1 MTKFKVI
8 TIKKRGGG
16 TRKQRVQ
23 VLSSG
28 KFKFVKNK
36 GFSMKILDRKANKIT
51 AQLNRRARE
60 RKGTKQFLKVKR
72 KANKPKRRSSNV
84 VKRRSTSKR
93 SITSK
98 IPFVNNPTIR
108 KVATGIGL
116 ATIGVGVISLVAPQ
130 FANNPIIKPAL
141 AFLGGGIPGVIGQV
155 VVGGGLGALGVGGN
169 SNQNINIGNSG
180 FA

>member
-36 GFSMKILDRKANKIT
+36 TTRST
-51 AQLNRRARE
+51 P
-60 RKGTKQFLKVKR
+60 KR
-72 KANKPKRRSSNV
+72 KASASKRRSKTPKRKSNKAKTTRKPV
-84 VKRRSTSKR
+84 VKR

-130 FANNPIIKPAL
+130 LANNPIVKPAL

-155 VVGGGLGALGVGGN
+155 VVSGGLGGITNVLGGN
-169 SNQNINIGNSG
+169 PQTVSS
-180 FA
+180 

>member
-23 VLSSG
+23 VLASG

-36 GFSMKILDRKANKIT
+36 RTRNAGFKSK
-51 AQLNRRARE
+51 RRAS
-60 RKGTKQFLKVKR
+60 TKR
-72 KANKPKRRSSNV
+72 KPSKKTPKRKSNKAKTTRKPV
-84 VKRRSTSKR
+84 VKRSL
-93 SITSK
+93 TSK

-155 VVGGGLGALGVGGN
+155 VVSGGIGGLSNIIGGSSN
-169 SNQNINIGNSG
+169 SQTVNSAGNGG

>member
-1 MTKFKVI
+1 MSFKII

-23 VLSSG
+23 VLASG

-36 GFSMKILDRKANKIT
+36 TRSIT
-51 AQLNRRARE
+51 KRVKKRVSKTIKR
-60 RKGTKQFLKVKR
+60 VKR
-72 KANKPKRRSSNV
+72 SSRV
-84 VKRRSTSKR
+84 VKRRSTKRRSTR

-98 IPFVNNPTIR
+98 IPLVNNPTVR

-116 ATIGVGVISLVAPQ
+116 ATIGTAVIGLVLPQ

-155 VVGGGLGALGVGGN
+155 VVGGGIGGLTQIIGGSSNTTSN
-169 SNQNINIGNSG
+169 SAGNGG

>member
-1 MTKFKVI
+1 MVFKII

-23 VLSSG
+23 VLASG
-28 KFKFVKNK
+28 KFKFVKNSAAK
-36 GFSMKILDRKANKIT
+36 RGSSQKRRKTSISSGPK
-51 AQLNRRARE
+51 RR
-60 RKGTKQFLKVKR
+60 KSTTKAVKR
-72 KANKPKRRSSNV
+72 KSNKPPKRRVNV
-84 VKRRSTSKR
+84 VKRRKASSRRSR
-93 SITSK
+93 SIQSK

-116 ATIGVGVISLVAPQ
+116 ATIGTAVIGLVLPQ

-155 VVGGGLGALGVGGN
+155 VVGGGIGGLTQIIGGN
-169 SNQNINIGNSG
+169 TTSNNQASGG